1 MIWDTAGQEKYR
13 AMAKIFYKDAN
24 AVIFVF
30 DITRRNSFEEIKN
43 YWYQQIKDNSP
54 KNLSK
59 IKKKYKIFLN
69 KFEKNLHKKSFFDR
83 WK

>member
-1 MIWDTAGQEKYR
+1 LIWDTAGQERYR
-13 AMAKIFYKDAN
+13 SMAKIFYKDAN

-54 KNLSK
+54 KNLCKMS
-59 IKKKYKIFLN
+59 IKYLN
-69 KFEKNLHKKSFFDR
+69 KDYSKNY
-83 WK
+83 

>member
-1 MIWDTAGQEKYR
+1 
-13 AMAKIFYKDAN
+13 MAKIFYKDAN

-30 DITRRNSFEEIKN
+30 DITRRTSFDEIKN

-59 IKKKYKIFLN
+59 LIDSMLFKGT
-69 KFEKNLHKKSFFDR
+69 
-83 WK
+83 